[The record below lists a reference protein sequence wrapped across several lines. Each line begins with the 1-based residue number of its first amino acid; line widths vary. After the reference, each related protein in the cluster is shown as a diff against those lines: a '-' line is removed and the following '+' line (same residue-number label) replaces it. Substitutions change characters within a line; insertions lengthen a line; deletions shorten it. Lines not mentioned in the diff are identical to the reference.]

1 MFSGQICF
9 NDIMDE
15 DDGRPKV
22 EGWPRRLQA
31 YESAI
36 VIADAVMGGPVAAL
50 LSGYFAEVTLLERAG
65 ESPICLD
72 ARGERVAGVQP
83 AGEAMLPASMVLQ
96 FGGEGTAHGGPE
108 GLLVVSDGK
117 PLPAVLRAL
126 RASLDEQRRRY
137 GRNHLYGLAGR
148 FRQLLADAGS

>member
-15 DDGRPKV
+15 DDERQKV

-31 YESAI
+31 YERAI
-36 VIADAVMGGPVAAL
+36 VIADAVMGEPVAAL
-50 LSGYFAEVTLLERAG
+50 LSGYFAEAVLLERAG
-65 ESPICLD
+65 ESTICLD

-83 AGEAMLPASMVLQ
+83 AGEAMLPASMVVLVS
-96 FGGEGTAHGGPE
+96 EERAACGGPE
-108 GLLVVSDGK
+108 GLLEFADEI
-117 PLPAVLRAL
+117 PLPVVLRAL